1 MNPDINFS
9 DKEDHPQNEMELK
22 ESYEAILK
30 ANSAASVSLLII
42 WLLT

>member
-9 DKEDHPQNEMELK
+9 DEEDHPQNEKELK